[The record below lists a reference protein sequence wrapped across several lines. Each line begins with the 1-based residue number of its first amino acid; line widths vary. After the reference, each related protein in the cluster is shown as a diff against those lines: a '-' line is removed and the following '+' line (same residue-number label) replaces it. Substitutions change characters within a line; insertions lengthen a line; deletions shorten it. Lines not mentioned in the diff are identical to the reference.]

1 MTERNQ
7 WKLVDHISIT
17 GMILIQGPAFPLA
30 ICAQATDITFPDYL
44 RIMADARLLVAAPEM
59 LELLRDVRQY
69 VADANLR
76 SDCYAEI
83 DLKAIDALLAKIE
96 GGGE

>member
-1 MTERNQ
+1 MSR
-7 WKLVDHISIT
+7 WKIVDHPDIP
-17 GMILIQGPAFPLA
+17 GMILIEGPAFRLV
-30 ICAQATDITFPDYL
+30 ICAQASNITTSDYL
-44 RIMADARLLVAAPEM
+44 QIMADARLIAAAPEI

-76 SDCYAEI
+76 GEGYAEI